1 MWLLK
6 TKLLRW
12 LYWSHMFKGGAFDIP
27 HRARGWWHAEGTSA
41 IRLRGVHEEADS
53 SAHRRKNEP
62 MTTIEAKSSP
72 VCRLHLAQERAFP
85 AARGPAIRT
94 PNRIGSAAPKRA
106 KHVTLEQLR
115 VFVAVAERQH
125 VTRAAAA
132 LNVAQSAVSAAIAAL
147 EARHGAK
154 LFDRVG
160 RGVEL
165 TEAGALFLVE
175 ARAVL
180 ARVEAAGLVLS
191 ELGNLKRGTLAVHA
205 SQTIASYWLPRHLV
219 AFRHKYPGIDIRLTV
234 GNTAQVAAAVHEG
247 VADLGFIEGMI
258 EDPMLTKEQVA
269 RDQLVIVV
277 GTEHAW
283 SAIDRLE
290 PDRLLETDWVLREPG
305 SGTRSTFEA
314 ALQGFGVSPGASRI
328 ALELPSNEVVRA
340 AVEAGLG
347 ATAISAS
354 VAAPS
359 LEAGLLHRVR
369 FNLPERDFQVVRHV
383 ARRRNRAADAL
394 LSMVTAP
401 FARSSRAP

>member
-1 MWLLK
+1 
-6 TKLLRW
+6 
-12 LYWSHMFKGGAFDIP
+12 
-27 HRARGWWHAEGTSA
+27 
-41 IRLRGVHEEADS
+41 
-53 SAHRRKNEP
+53 
-62 MTTIEAKSSP
+62 
-72 VCRLHLAQERAFP
+72 
-85 AARGPAIRT
+85 
-94 PNRIGSAAPKRA
+94 
-106 KHVTLEQLR
+106 VTLEQLR

-125 VTRAAAA
+125 VTRAAVV
-132 LNVAQSAVSAAIAAL
+132 LNLAQSAVSAAVVAL

-175 ARAVL
+175 ARAIL
-180 ARVEAAGLVLS
+180 ARVEAAGRVLS

-219 AFRHKYPGIDIRLTV
+219 AFRRRYPGIDIRLTI
-234 GNTAQVAAAVHEG
+234 GNTAQGVAALREG
-247 VADLGFIEGMI
+247 AADLAFIEGMI

-269 RDQLVIVV
+269 RDQMVIVV

-283 SAIDRLE
+283 SATDRLE
-290 PDRLLETDWVLREPG
+290 PDRLIETDWVLREPG
-305 SGTRSTFEA
+305 SGTRSAFETV
-314 ALQGFGVSPGASRI
+314 LEGFGVSPGALRV
-328 ALELPSNEVVRA
+328 ALELPSNEAVRA

-369 FNLPERDFQVVRHV
+369 FDLPERDFQVVRHV
-383 ARRRNRAADAL
+383 ARCRSRAADEL
-394 LSMVTAP
+394 LSIVTAP
-401 FARSSRAP
+401 FARSRIS